1 MDDHERRIFALEA
14 EVLALTNSLGEVCR
28 RLATISPR
36 HDAAVQG
43 GLDGASRT
51 LSQAHEYALGADAR
65 FMFDY
70 AVSCV
75 DTHRLL
81 ALAPRAG
88 ANSGARTDAVKG
100 ARTRAA
106 IRR

>member
-1 MDDHERRIFALEA
+1 MNEREQKIRALEA
-14 EVLALTNSLGEVCR
+14 EMLMMMGIVAQVFRHLAE
-28 RLATISPR
+28 ISPQ
-36 HDAAVQG
+36 HQAAVR
-43 GLDGASRT
+43 DGFDVVFRT

>member
-14 EVLALTNSLGEVCR
+14 EMLALMGIVGEVFR
-28 RLATISPR
+28 RLAEISPQ
-36 HDAAVQG
+36 HQAAVRD

-51 LSQAHEYALGADAR
+51 LSQAHEYALRADMR

-70 AVSCV
+70 ALKSVEWLTLS
-75 DTHRLL
+75 

-88 ANSGARTDAVKG
+88 GNTAHEPMQ
-100 ARTRAA
+100 
-106 IRR
+106 